1 MLALTFPALT
11 FWRKRYRSSSIP
23 IGWRFLVVC
32 QNIVTRS
39 KFVKFVRFSKLALRT
54 EPLAAF
60 APFSSLFPS
69 SAANS
74 PTTCLPRHA
83 NPTCQPANP
92 STRQPVNPSTRQPVS
107 HDMSPTTCQPAN
119 LRHVSHPWPILER
132 KLDRSG
138 SARRDRE

>member
-1 MLALTFPALT
+1 MLTDDSIGVRNLAANEIRQKVNAEFFVSITKCQNFQHYQMLALTFPALT
-11 FWRKRYRSSSIP
+11 FWRKRYRSSSIS

-92 STRQPVNPSTRQPVS
+92 STRQPVNP
-107 HDMSPTTCQPAN
+107 
-119 LRHVSHPWPILER
+119 
-132 KLDRSG
+132 
-138 SARRDRE
+138 